1 MSKRTA
7 NLLAFYGN
15 PFKSGVFHSIFD
27 SGLFV
32 DVFTP
37 LGVVTEEDFQ
47 QMDCDYLLNASG
59 LKSMSV
65 LLKALYDGYVVDDSG
80 ELVEIYNGEKVT
92 WDRVIS
98 ALDKQLI
105 NGIIYK
111 KFYNKWKNLVA
122 TLNVKFDM
130 LSPFSVHL
138 EESNYDY
145 LTSDGG
151 VKRTYDKTDKTT
163 PNTTTTETIKNY
175 KNAFND
181 NSAQGTPIDNSEDKI
196 INSGSDTYAQSGTV
210 TDDTNYGRKI
220 DRGRN
225 YTRTGNIGNHTNQ
238 ELINAQREML
248 KYQIFDT
255 IYSDLDSVLTRSKY
269 N

>member
-37 LGVVTEEDFQ
+37 LEVVTEEDFQ

-122 TLNVKFDM
+122 TLNVEFDM
-130 LSPFSVHL
+130 LSPFNVELKEKNS
-138 EESNYDY
+138 DD
-145 LTSDGG
+145 LTSGGG
-151 VKRTYDKTDKTT
+151 VTRTYNKTDTNQLGTKVTDTT
-163 PNTTTTETIKNY
+163 KSY

-181 NSAQGTPIDNSEDKI
+181 NSAQGTPTDTVEDTVN
-196 INSGSDTYAQSGTV
+196 NSGTDTYKETGTV
-210 TDDTNYGRKI
+210 GDDTTYHREI
-220 DRGRN
+220 IRGRE
-225 YTRTGNIGNHTNQ
+225 YTRKGNIGNHTNQ